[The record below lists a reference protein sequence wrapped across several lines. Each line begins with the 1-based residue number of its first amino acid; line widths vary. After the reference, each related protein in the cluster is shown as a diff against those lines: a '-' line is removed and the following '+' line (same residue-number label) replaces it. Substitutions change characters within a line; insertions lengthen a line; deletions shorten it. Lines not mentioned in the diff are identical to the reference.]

1 MKHVPV
7 PLRPVALATLLMLWG
22 TAPAWA
28 QATAEAAAA
37 PPPAADAKA
46 AEAKAAAAKPT
57 ESQAAEAKA
66 SDTKA
71 PEAKPAEARPASL
84 NLDQIIVTGTS
95 QRTSKL
101 AASVSISTLGAE
113 QLQQSNAAS
122 AAEALRSIPG
132 VRSESSGGESNANV
146 TIRGVPISA
155 GGARYVQFQEDGL
168 PVLQFGDLNF
178 ATPDTFMRVDNVT
191 ERLEVVRGGSAS
203 TLATNAPGGII
214 NFISKTGQD
223 QGGVASVSLGLAGL
237 DQTRY
242 EFGYGGSLGAKTRF
256 YLGGFYREG
265 EGARHGGVRVEE
277 GMQIRGNITQ
287 TLDAGYVRFSFK
299 HLDDRTPTLLPL
311 PVRYVDGSIQQVP
324 GFDPRKGSL
333 YSPYWLPDV
342 TLTGS
347 NGHVASNVNDGLTAK
362 ADAVGVEA
370 EFDLG
375 NGFKLQEKFR
385 HARQTG
391 RFIGVFPG
399 DDVHAAPA
407 GTTYV
412 TGPNAG
418 RAYSGNVVTGVVFNT
433 SLDDLGLTANDLRVS
448 KGFKLGEG
456 STLQATGGLYTSSQK
471 VGMTWSFNQYT
482 LEATGDKPALLQA
495 PGLVNGSAA
504 FGGCCQNFTDSTY
517 TTRAGYG
524 LLQFETGPLSVEAS
538 VRADRL
544 RASGLY
550 RQTLF
555 DGGTPGVAYNLGTA
569 RIIDYGVR
577 KTSYSVGANLRLN
590 KDTAVFARVSEGVS
604 FNGDRITFFNEPDLV
619 NGRSSVIPVNQVQQ
633 LEGGLKWRS
642 GRLQT
647 FATLFYAKTDESNV
661 DVTTAPIKVT
671 ATKYDAKGLELEG
684 AYSAG
689 PLRLAGGIT
698 YTDASV
704 KASSNAAI
712 VGKVPR
718 RTAKL
723 IYQLSPTVA
732 FGDFELGATIQGT
745 TRSRDDSPAGP
756 LTVTLPAYTVV
767 NAFARYELSPK
778 AALQFGVNNLTNVV
792 GYTESNDGRGAA
804 RSINGR
810 TAKVT
815 LSYEL

>member
-1 MKHVPV
+1 MNHVPV

-22 TAPAWA
+22 AAPAWA
-28 QATAEAAAA
+28 QAAGSAAPAPSPAPAAAA
-37 PPPAADAKA
+37 AAEALPAAAASAQPPSKDGKPAGTAA
-46 AEAKAAAAKPT
+46 AEAK
-57 ESQAAEAKA
+57 
-66 SDTKA
+66 
-71 PEAKPAEARPASL
+71 PATL

-101 AASVSISTLGAE
+101 AASVSISTLGAD

-223 QGGVASVSLGLAGL
+223 SGGVASITLGVSGL

-242 EFGYGGSLGAKTRF
+242 EFGYGGKLGEKTRF

-311 PVRYVDGSIQQVP
+311 PVRYVGGRIEQVP
-324 GFDPRKGSL
+324 GFDPRRSSL
-333 YSPYWLPDV
+333 YSPYLLPDV
-342 TLTGS
+342 TLTSS
-347 NGHVASNVNDGLTAK
+347 NGHVSSNVNDGLTAK

-375 NGFKLQEKFR
+375 GGFKLQEKFR

-391 RFIGVFPG
+391 RFLGVFPG

-407 GTTYV
+407 GTTYA

-433 SLDDLGLTANDLRVS
+433 SLDDLGLTANDLRMS
-448 KGFKLGEG
+448 KSFKLGEG

-482 LEATGDKPALLQA
+482 LEATGDKPAVLNA
-495 PGLVNGSAA
+495 PGVANGSAA

-544 RASGLY
+544 RASGFY
-550 RQTLF
+550 RQTMN
-555 DGGTPGVAYNLGTA
+555 DGGTPGVAYNLSRSRT
-569 RIIDYGVR
+569 IDYGVR
-577 KTSYSVGANLRLN
+577 NTSYSVGANLRLN
-590 KDTAVFARVSEGVS
+590 KDTAVFARLSDGVS
-604 FNGDRITFFNEPDLV
+604 FNGDRITFFNEADLV
-619 NGRSSVIPVNQVQQ
+619 NGRSSVIPVNEVQQ

-661 DVTTAPIKVT
+661 DVTTTPVKVT
-671 ATKYDAKGLELEG
+671 ATKYAAKGLELEG
-684 AYSAG
+684 AYGIG
-689 PLRLAGGIT
+689 PLRLTGGIT
-698 YTDASV
+698 YTDATV
-704 KASSNAAI
+704 KSSTDASI
-712 VGKVPR
+712 VGKTPR

-723 IYQLSPTVA
+723 IYQFSPTVA
-732 FGDFELGATIQGT
+732 FGDFELGASIQGT
-745 TRSRDDSPAGP
+745 TRSLDDSTAGKVS
-756 LTVTLPAYTVV
+756 VTLPAYTVV

-778 AALQFGVNNLTNVV
+778 ASVQFGVNNLTNVV
-792 GYTESNDGRGAA
+792 GYTESNSDRGAA

>member
-1 MKHVPV
+1 MNHVPV
-7 PLRPVALATLLMLWG
+7 PLRPVALAALLMMWG
-22 TAPAWA
+22 SAPAWA
-28 QATAEAAAA
+28 QSAAPAPAPASAPASAPTAE
-37 PPPAADAKA
+37 
-46 AEAKAAAAKPT
+46 AKPT
-57 ESQAAEAKA
+57 EAPAAAPAAAEPAAGAATAAASKA
-66 SDTKA
+66 AD
-71 PEAKPAEARPASL
+71 KPATL

-101 AASVSISTLGAE
+101 AASVAISTLGAE
-113 QLQQSNAAS
+113 QLKQGNAAS
-122 AAEALRSIPG
+122 AAEALRSVPG

-517 TTRAGYG
+517 TTRAAYA
-524 LLQFETGPLSVEAS
+524 LLQYETGPLSVEVS

-555 DGGTPGVAYNLGTA
+555 DGGTPGQAYNLAAA
-569 RIIDYGVR
+569 RIIDYRVR
-577 KTSYSVGANLRLN
+577 NTAYSLGANLRLN

-619 NGRSSVIPVNQVQQ
+619 NGRSSVIPVNEVQQ
-633 LEGGLKWRS
+633 LEAGLKWRS
-642 GRLQT
+642 GALQT

-661 DVTTAPIKVT
+661 DVTTSPIQVT
-671 ATKYDAKGLELEG
+671 ATKYDAKGIELEG
-684 AYSAG
+684 AYRIGA
-689 PLRLAGGIT
+689 LRLAGGIT

-704 KASSNAAI
+704 KASSNAAL
-712 VGKVPR
+712 VGKTPR

-723 IYQLSPTVA
+723 IYQLSPTLSL
-732 FGDFELGATIQGT
+732 GDLELGASIQGT
-745 TRSRDDSPAGP
+745 TRSRDDTPAGP

-767 NAFARYELSPK
+767 NAFASYYLSPR
-778 AALQFGVNNLTNVV
+778 ASVRFGVNNLTNVV

>member
-1 MKHVPV
+1 MNHVHLPV
-7 PLRPVALATLLMLWG
+7 PLRPVALAALLMLWG

-28 QATAEAAAA
+28 QAAAGSAPAAAAPSTEAAAA
-37 PPPAADAKA
+37 APAPAQPPANGT
-46 AEAKAAAAKPT
+46 P
-57 ESQAAEAKA
+57 
-66 SDTKA
+66 
-71 PEAKPAEARPASL
+71 PEARPADARAADSKPAAL

-113 QLQQSNAAS
+113 QLKQGNAAS
-122 AAEALRSIPG
+122 AAEALRSVPG

-155 GGARYVQFQEDGL
+155 GGSRYVQFQEDGL

-214 NFISKTGQD
+214 NFISKTGQE
-223 QGGVASVSLGLAGL
+223 QGGVASISLGFAGL

-242 EFGYGGSLGAKTRF
+242 EFGYGGALGDKTRF

-277 GMQIRGNITQ
+277 GMQVRGNITQ
-287 TLDAGYVRFSFK
+287 TLDGGYVRFSFK

-347 NGHVASNVNDGLTAK
+347 NGQVSSNVNNGLTAK

-375 NGFKLQEKFR
+375 NGFKLLEKFR
-385 HARQTG
+385 HARQSG

-407 GTTYV
+407 GTTYA
-412 TGPNAG
+412 TGPHAG
-418 RAYSGNVVTGVVFNT
+418 RAFSGNVVTGVVFNT
-433 SLDDLGLTANDLRVS
+433 SFDDLGLSANDLRVS
-448 KGFKLGEG
+448 RSFKLGEG

-482 LEATGDKPALLQA
+482 LEATGDKPALLSA

-517 TTRAGYG
+517 STRAGYG

-555 DGGTPGVAYNLGTA
+555 DGGTPGVAYNLATA
-569 RIIDYGVR
+569 RTIDYGVR
-577 KTSYSVGANLRLN
+577 NTSYSVGANLRLN
-590 KDTAVFARVSEGVS
+590 KDTAVFARISDGVS
-604 FNGDRITFFNEPDLV
+604 FNGDRITFFNEADLV
-619 NGRSSVIPVNQVQQ
+619 NGRSSVIPVNTVQQ

-647 FATLFYAKTDESNV
+647 FATLFYARTDESNV

-684 AYSAG
+684 AYAVG

-698 YTDASV
+698 YTDAAV
-704 KASSNAAI
+704 KSSSNAAI

-723 IYQLSPTVA
+723 IYQLSPTLA

-767 NAFARYELSPK
+767 NAFARYDLSPK
-778 AALQFGVNNLTNVV
+778 ASVQLGVNNLTNVV

-810 TAKVT
+810 TARLT